1 MNQDKQKFID
11 KYKEIAIQQQLK
23 YGIPAS
29 ITLAQAILESSYGT
43 SKQAKECKNFFGVKK
58 GESWKGDTEDYLDDH
73 SKAEPF
79 RKYSNPEQSFE
90 DHSKI
95 LTTNNGKVAKACKG
109 FSATD
114 YQGWAH
120 AIAYS
125 GYCNLKGSATYEQN
139 LLGEISDYNLHAI
152 DLEAET
158 RRKNGEVAKQTDN
171 RHVLQPMSGN
181 FAMPIDFSKD
191 IEVSSEFGMRKH
203 PTKGK
208 MMNHNGVDISTKG
221 QHLPVFATEDKGK
234 VVKVGY
240 QKGGAGNYVTVEY
253 NRPDGNK
260 FQTTYMHLS
269 EVNVKEDDIVNAN
282 QQLGVTG
289 STGGS
294 TGVHLHFE
302 VREFDGKS
310 FKAVSPVN
318 YLAELQLRSGEPC
331 TLEKGGKDYLAEA
344 RSNMVIGQSPTP
356 ESNLL
361 ADKTNSNDPTKWLAK
376 LMEQNGEM
384 PGDKQD
390 MISSLISMYFT
401 KALCLVAGL
410 TRSEI
415 EENLKKEQEQ
425 QQVAENSSQTTAKKD
440 ETVNAKDMKQTASN
454 YFEAEMQQDNLG
466 QNQGRRIG

>member
-1 MNQDKQKFID
+1 MNHTKQEFID
-11 KYKEIAIQQQLK
+11 QYKEIAIQQQLK

-29 ITLAQAILESSYGT
+29 ITLSQAILESGYGT
-43 SKQAKECKNFFGVKK
+43 SKQAKECNNFFGIQACD
-58 GESWKGDTEDYLDDH
+58 SWKGATIEYED
-73 SKAEPF
+73 KGGKQPF
-79 RKYSNPEQSFE
+79 RKYATAEQCFE

-95 LTTNNGKVAKACKG
+95 LTVNEGKVAQKCKNI
-109 FSATD
+109 SATD
-114 YQGWAH
+114 YQGWAK
-120 AIAYS
+120 ALAYS
-125 GYCNLKGSATYEQN
+125 PYHQSNPKVYQQN

-152 DLEAET
+152 DLEAEN

-181 FAMPIDFSKD
+181 FSMPIDFSKD

-240 QKGGAGNYVTVEY
+240 QEKGAGNYVTVEY

-260 FQTTYMHLS
+260 FRTTYMHLS
-269 EVNVKEDDIVNAN
+269 EVAVKKNEIVNAN
-282 QQLGVTG
+282 QKLGVTG
-289 STGGS
+289 STGAS

-310 FKAVSPVN
+310 YKAVSPVN

-331 TLEKGGKDYLAEA
+331 LLQKGGKDYLAEA
-344 RSNMVIGQSPTP
+344 RNNMTIGQNPTP

-361 ADKTNSNDPTKWLAK
+361 AEKTKSNDPTKWLAS
-376 LMEQNGEM
+376 LMQQNGES
-384 PGDKQD
+384 PDKTQD
-390 MISSLISMYFT
+390 MISSLVSMYFT
-401 KALCLVAGL
+401 KAMFLVMGIA
-410 TRSEI
+410 SDEK
-415 EENLKKEQEQ
+415 EEAMLKEQEQ
-425 QQVAENSSQTTAKKD
+425 LQAKNNTQQQTEPK
-440 ETVNAKDMKQTASN
+440 EREVLNAKAAQQ
-454 YFEAEMQQDNLG
+454 EAANAYEANMQQERQG
-466 QNQGRRIG
+466 QGLRIG

>member
-1 MNQDKQKFID
+1 MNQTKQEFID

-23 YGIPAS
+23 YGVPAS
-29 ITLAQAILESSYGT
+29 ITLAQAILESGYGT
-43 SKQAKECKNFFGVKK
+43 SKQAKECNNFFGIQA
-58 GESWKGDTEDYLDDH
+58 GDSWIDNEKYH
-73 SKAEPF
+73 PF
-79 RKYSNPEQSFE
+79 RKYSNPEHCFE

-95 LTTNNGKVAKACKG
+95 LTVNDGKVAQKCKKI
-109 FSATD
+109 SATD
-114 YQGWAH
+114 YQGWAK
-120 AIAYS
+120 ALAYS
-125 GYCNLKGSATYEQN
+125 PYHESNPKKYQQS
-139 LLGEISDYNLHAI
+139 LLREISDYNLHDI
-152 DLEAET
+152 DLEAEN
-158 RRKNGEVAKQTDN
+158 RRKNGEVAKQVDN

-208 MMNHNGVDISTKG
+208 MMKHNGIDISTKD

-240 QKGGAGNYVTVEY
+240 QEKGAGNYVTVEY

-260 FQTTYMHLS
+260 FRTTYMHLS
-269 EVNVKEDDIVNAN
+269 EVKVKEDDIVNAN

-289 STGGS
+289 STGAS

-331 TLEKGGKDYLAEA
+331 SLDKGGKDYLAEA
-344 RSNMVIGQSPTP
+344 KSNMVIGQSPTP

-410 TRSEI
+410 TQREI

-425 QQVAENSSQTTAKKD
+425 QQAAENSSQTTGKKD
-440 ETVNAKDMKQTASN
+440 ETVSAKDMKQAASN
-454 YFEAEMQQDNLG
+454 NFEAEMQQGDQG
-466 QNQGRRIG
+466 QSQGRRIG

>member
-1 MNQDKQKFID
+1 MSQTKQEFID

-29 ITLAQAILESSYGT
+29 ITLSQAILESGYGT
-43 SKQAKECKNFFGVKK
+43 SAQAKERNNFFGIQA
-58 GESWKGDTEDYLDDH
+58 GDSWKGETKEYEDNRR
-73 SKAEPF
+73 KQPF
-79 RKYSNPEQSFE
+79 RKYATAEQCFE

-95 LTTNNGKVAKACKG
+95 LTVNNGMVAQACKKI
-109 FSATD
+109 SATD
-114 YQGWAH
+114 YQGWAK
-120 AIAYS
+120 ALAYS
-125 GYCNLKGSATYEQN
+125 PYHESNPKKYQQS
-139 LLGEISDYNLHAI
+139 LLREISDYNLHSI
-152 DLEAET
+152 DLEAEN
-158 RRKNGEVAKQTDN
+158 RRKNGEVAKQVDT

-208 MMNHNGVDISTKG
+208 MMKHNGIDISTKG

-234 VVKVGY
+234 VVKIGY
-240 QKGGAGNYVTVEY
+240 QENGAGNYVTVEY

-260 FQTTYMHLS
+260 FRTTYMHLS
-269 EVNVKEDDIVNAN
+269 EVKVKEDDIVNAN

-331 TLEKGGKDYLAEA
+331 SLDKGGKDYLAEA
-344 RSNMVIGQSPTP
+344 KSNMVIGQSPTP

-401 KALCLVAGL
+401 KALCLMAGL
-410 TRSEI
+410 TQSEI

-425 QQVAENSSQTTAKKD
+425 QQAAENSSQTTGKKD
-440 ETVNAKDMKQTASN
+440 ETVNAKDMKQAASN
-454 YFEAEMQQDNLG
+454 NFEAEMQQGDLG
-466 QNQGRRIG
+466 QSQGRRIG

>member
-1 MNQDKQKFID
+1 MNHTKQEFID
-11 KYKEIAIQQQLK
+11 QYKEIAIQQQLK

-29 ITLAQAILESSYGT
+29 ITLSQAILESSYGT
-43 SKQAKECKNFFGVKK
+43 SEQAKQDNNFFGVKR
-58 GESWKGDTEDYLDDH
+58 GESWKGDTNNYHDDH
-73 SKAEPF
+73 PGKEPF
-79 RKYSNPEQSFE
+79 RRYSNPELSFE

-125 GYCNLKGSATYEQN
+125 GYCNLKGSATYEQK

-152 DLEAET
+152 DLEAEK
-158 RRKNGEVAKQTDN
+158 RRANGEVAKQTDN

-181 FAMPIDFSKD
+181 FAMPIDFSKN

-269 EVNVKEDDIVNAN
+269 EVAVKKDEIVNAK
-282 QQLGVTG
+282 QKLGVTG
-289 STGGS
+289 STGDS

-310 FKAVSPVN
+310 YKAVSPVN

-331 TLEKGGKDYLAEA
+331 LLQKGGKDYLADA
-344 RSNMVIGQSPTP
+344 RNSMVIGQNPAP
-356 ESNLL
+356 ASNLL
-361 ADKTNSNDPTKWLAK
+361 AEKTKSNDPTKWLAS
-376 LMEQNGEM
+376 LMQQNGEST
-384 PGDKQD
+384 DKTQD
-390 MISSLISMYFT
+390 LISSLVSMYFT
-401 KALCLVAGL
+401 KAMFLVMGIACD
-410 TRSEI
+410 EK
-415 EENLKKEQEQ
+415 EEAMLKEQEQ
-425 QQVAENSSQTTAKKD
+425 LQAKNNTQQQTEPKEREVLDAKAAKQ
-440 ETVNAKDMKQTASN
+440 EAANA
-454 YFEAEMQQDNLG
+454 YEANMQQERQG
-466 QNQGRRIG
+466 QGLRIG

>member
-1 MNQDKQKFID
+1 MNQTKQEFID

-23 YGIPAS
+23 YGVPAS
-29 ITLAQAILESSYGT
+29 ITLAQAILESGYGT
-43 SKQAKECKNFFGVKK
+43 SKQAKECNNFFGIQA
-58 GESWKGDTEDYLDDH
+58 GDSWKGETKNYLDNEKYH
-73 SKAEPF
+73 PF
-79 RKYSNPEQSFE
+79 RKYSNPEHCFE

-95 LTTNNGKVAKACKG
+95 LTVNDGKVAQKCKKI
-109 FSATD
+109 SATD
-114 YQGWAH
+114 YQGWAK
-120 AIAYS
+120 ALAYS
-125 GYCNLKGSATYEQN
+125 PYHESNPKKYQQS
-139 LLGEISDYNLHAI
+139 LLREISDYNLHDI
-152 DLEAET
+152 DLEAEN
-158 RRKNGEVAKQTDN
+158 RRKNGEVAKQVDN

-208 MMNHNGVDISTKG
+208 MMKHNGIDISTKD

-240 QKGGAGNYVTVEY
+240 QEKGAGNYVTVEY

-260 FQTTYMHLS
+260 FRTTYMHLS
-269 EVNVKEDDIVNAN
+269 EVKVKEDDIVNAN

-289 STGGS
+289 STGAS

-331 TLEKGGKDYLAEA
+331 SLDKGGKDYLAEA
-344 RSNMVIGQSPTP
+344 KSNMVIGQSPTP

-410 TRSEI
+410 TKSEI

-425 QQVAENSSQTTAKKD
+425 QQVAENTSQTTAKKD
-440 ETVNAKDMKQTASN
+440 ETVNAKDMQQTASN
-454 YFEAEMQQDNLG
+454 YFEAAMQQDNLG